1 MLAAAAELAASPG
14 AGVEAGVAVEAA
26 GAPVEATPAGWEAIV
41 AAAVMVARV
50 AATWVEARVA
60 DAARCSPPG
69 QAPGSSSGSDSYP
82 TEAHKRPLSWR
93 KPSVVSLI
101 SWAVGPPLPG
111 SSRIVTS
118 AAKQPGFRQATF
130 TLLRVGAWAD
140 GSRLPRA
147 SHEHEDRLLRRTHAP
162 ALQCPAGTAEVEDKH
177 HRAPSRDSAGA
188 AAAEATAAAAVLPG
202 AGAVEAKAV
211 AVEAGWVSAAAAAAA
226 EMGTAVAMVA
236 VAALPV
242 AK

>member
-1 MLAAAAELAASPG
+1 VRAF
-14 AGVEAGVAVEAA
+14 
-26 GAPVEATPAGWEAIV
+26 
-41 AAAVMVARV
+41 
-50 AATWVEARVA
+50 
-60 DAARCSPPG
+60 
-69 QAPGSSSGSDSYP
+69 Q
-82 TEAHKRPLSWR
+82 AHKRPLSWR

-130 TLLRVGAWAD
+130 TLLRVGRSGRVGGRKQVAE
-140 GSRLPRA
+140 GVE
-147 SHEHEDRLLRRTHAP
+147 HEHEDRLLRRTHAP

-226 EMGTAVAMVA
+226 EMGTAVAMVV